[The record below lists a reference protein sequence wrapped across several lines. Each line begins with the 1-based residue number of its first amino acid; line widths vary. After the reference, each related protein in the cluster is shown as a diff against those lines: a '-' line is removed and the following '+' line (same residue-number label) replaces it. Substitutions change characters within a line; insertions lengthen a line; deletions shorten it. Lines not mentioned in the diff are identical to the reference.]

1 METDQNTSAPEGTNT
16 EADESL
22 ENAENARKANEAAAK
37 PRGNLKLEPLPK
49 KLIPIHQ
56 AENHE
61 KLGKLQA
68 IFVNDPKL
76 SDFKSLFVE
85 KGFKAE
91 FLSGTLLIKGGKCSI
106 RRGEMGF
113 SMEGALEKDYYKLRN
128 LFFNQFGVL

>member
-49 KLIPIHQ
+49 KLIPIH
-56 AENHE
+56 
-61 KLGKLQA
+61 QA